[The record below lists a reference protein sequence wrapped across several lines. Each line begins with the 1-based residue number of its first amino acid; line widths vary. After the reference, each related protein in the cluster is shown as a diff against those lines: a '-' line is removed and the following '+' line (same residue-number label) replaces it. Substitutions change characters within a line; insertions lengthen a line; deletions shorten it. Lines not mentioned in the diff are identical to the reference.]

1 MIGAVGAGFLPINSA
16 KNMMRRRRA
25 LSATLCFHIVPA
37 LTYLLVAPMRLHGKP
52 LEQQQIR
59 TATPVRANVVVSHQ
73 NLTVLGVTIVTAD
86 PDLL

>member
-1 MIGAVGAGFLPINSA
+1 
-16 KNMMRRRRA
+16 
-25 LSATLCFHIVPA
+25 
-37 LTYLLVAPMRLHGKP
+37 MRLHGKP

-73 NLTVLGVTIVTAD
+73 NLTVLGVTAITAD